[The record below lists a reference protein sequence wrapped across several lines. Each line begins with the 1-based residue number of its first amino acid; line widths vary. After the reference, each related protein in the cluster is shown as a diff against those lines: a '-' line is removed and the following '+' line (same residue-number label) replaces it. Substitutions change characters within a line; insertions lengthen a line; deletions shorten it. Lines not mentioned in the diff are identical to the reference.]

1 MCFYFF
7 IFLFMVLIPAI
18 FVGGNKSFSSYI
30 LKAKGGTSLMLLAS
44 LPGSCLLV
52 YAEMQ
57 NTVDKN

>member
-52 YAEMQ
+52 YAE
-57 NTVDKN
+57 T